1 MKPFV
6 TLNRGFGGA
15 HIAHVNYHFE
25 DVVKKYN
32 PKGIVFFCGTN
43 DIAALKGPKETLI
56 DLNIFINKVKSN
68 LPNVPIFIIGIK
80 PTMAREYLRDEEI
93 QYNQAIS
100 DMSEEDNLVTY
111 IDIWEAM
118 LNEDGQPNSNLFV
131 EDNLHI
137 NADGYKIWTSIV
149 RKELSNYFDL

>member
-1 MKPFV
+1 
-6 TLNRGFGGA
+6 
-15 HIAHVNYHFE
+15 
-25 DVVKKYN
+25 
-32 PKGIVFFCGTN
+32 
-43 DIAALKGPKETLI
+43 
-56 DLNIFINKVKSN
+56 
-68 LPNVPIFIIGIK
+68 
-80 PTMAREYLRDEEI
+80 MAREYLRDEEI

>member
-1 MKPFV
+1 M
-6 TLNRGFGGA
+6 
-15 HIAHVNYHFE
+15 
-25 DVVKKYN
+25 VKKYN

>member
-1 MKPFV
+1 MKPLV

-43 DIAALKGPKETLI
+43 DIAALKGPKETLN

-80 PTMAREYLRDEEI
+80 PTTAREYLRDEEI

-100 DMSEEDNLVTY
+100 NMSEEDNLVTY

>member
-1 MKPFV
+1 MKPLV

>member
-1 MKPFV
+1 
-6 TLNRGFGGA
+6 
-15 HIAHVNYHFE
+15 
-25 DVVKKYN
+25 
-32 PKGIVFFCGTN
+32 
-43 DIAALKGPKETLI
+43 
-56 DLNIFINKVKSN
+56 
-68 LPNVPIFIIGIK
+68 
-80 PTMAREYLRDEEI
+80 
-93 QYNQAIS
+93 
-100 DMSEEDNLVTY
+100 MSEEDNLVTY

>member
-1 MKPFV
+1 M
-6 TLNRGFGGA
+6 
-15 HIAHVNYHFE
+15 
-25 DVVKKYN
+25 
-32 PKGIVFFCGTN
+32 
-43 DIAALKGPKETLI
+43 
-56 DLNIFINKVKSN
+56 LNIFINKVKSN